1 MIKSNR
7 NIRYNDGLTRKEKSR
22 RLVWNIFWYLFFRPT
37 PHWILH
43 GWRCQLLRFFGAQI
57 GIGCKISPSSFIWAP
72 WNLEMDDYVAFGD
85 HVDCYNVA
93 KITIGTKVAIS
104 QRSFLCSASHDTTS
118 LLRPL
123 IYKPITIEKHV
134 WIAAEAIVLPGT
146 NIGEGAVIAARS
158 VVTKDMP
165 AWHICAGHPC
175 TPKIRRHVTDLY
187 LDPEIHYYP
196 ATE

>member
-43 GWRCQLLRFFGAQI
+43 GWRC
-57 GIGCKISPSSFIWAP
+57 P